1 MYNAY
6 FMLGP
11 AGRSLAVGRV
21 LYCPSGNLP
30 RKGLL
35 NRFWESNMSETN
47 TTERQKAP
55 WHLWV
60 VGIAGLLWSA
70 MGAMD
75 YVMTQTR
82 NEQYMSNFTPEQLE
96 FFYGIPAWAVAT
108 WAIAVWG
115 GVLGCLLLLFRTR
128 HAVGVLLASLICMVI
143 TTVENYVIRNGMEVI
158 GDPFALGFSALIFLI
173 ALGLVVYARMMYKL
187 RVII

>member
-1 MYNAY
+1 MTEA
-6 FMLGP
+6 
-11 AGRSLAVGRV
+11 
-21 LYCPSGNLP
+21 
-30 RKGLL
+30 
-35 NRFWESNMSETN
+35 NRTQR
-47 TTERQKAP
+47 TKAP

-75 YVMTQTR
+75 YLMTQTR
-82 NEQYMSNFTPEQLE
+82 NQAYMSKFTPEQLD

-128 HAVGVLLASLICMVI
+128 HAVGVLLASLLGMVI
-143 TTVENYVIRNGMEVI
+143 TTIENYVIRDGMEVI
-158 GDPFALGFSALIFLI
+158 GDPFALAFTALIFLI
-173 ALGLVVYARMMYKL
+173 AAGLVVYARLMYQQ
-187 RVII
+187 RVIT